1 MSELEYDLASMK
13 IVFLARYLP
22 AEGSTTHMYAVAK
35 NLCKRGHQ
43 IYILSRGTGGDP
55 NANLLYENAKA
66 HGVRFVKLPFPLYS
80 KISFFTRCQQLI
92 AYIYSIPIALFQLYR
107 LKPDV
112 IHAHYPVTTYVAA
125 IYRYLTGKKF
135 IVTHHNMNIPKHIF
149 NRKGDYA
156 IAISRE
162 LETSLRTTYGYNK
175 DEIKLIFNGVKDHN
189 MVLDAASVL
198 NLKETNGIPTD
209 TMIFGFVGTIGT
221 RKGVDVLIEAFAQ
234 CKHRNLHLIILGDG
248 NVDWLKD
255 LISKYKV
262 QQQITLIPFRDPMEV
277 YNMIDVLILPS
288 RVEGFPLVPLEAMMM
303 KKPVI
308 RSNIEGAEDQ
318 IIEGENGYLFDSENI
333 MQLASIIDNIAMHP
347 EKLKTYGENAYNY
360 VSRNFSEDLMVD
372 QTLQV
377 YHLAQ

>member
-1 MSELEYDLASMK
+1 MK

-22 AEGSTTHMYAVAK
+22 AEGSTTHMYAVAE

-43 IYILSRGTGGDP
+43 IYILSRGTGGEP

-66 HGVRFVKLPFPLYS
+66 HGVQFVKLPFPLYS
-80 KISFFTRCQQLI
+80 KISFFTRLQQLI

-107 LKPDV
+107 LKPNV

-149 NRKGDYA
+149 NRKGNYA

-162 LETSLRTTYGYNK
+162 LETSLRTTYEYKK

-189 MVLDAASVL
+189 MVLDATSVL
-198 NLKETNGIPTD
+198 NLKQTNGIPTD
-209 TMIFGFVGTIGT
+209 VVIFGFVGTIST
-221 RKGVDVLIEAFAQ
+221 RKGVDVLIEAFSQ
-234 CKHRNLHLIILGDG
+234 CKQRNLHLIILGDG
-248 NVDWLKD
+248 NVDWLKG

-262 QQQITLIPFRDPMEV
+262 QQQITLIPFRDPLEI

-308 RSNIEGAEDQ
+308 RSDIEGAKDQ
-318 IIEGENGYLFDSENI
+318 IIEGENGYLFESENVI
-333 MQLASIIDNIAMHP
+333 QLSNIIDNIAMHP
-347 EKLKTYGENAYNY
+347 EKLRDYGENAYDY